1 MPTKL
6 GSAPIRQIEG
16 EMYAVFLDPVVSKS
30 GSKVGLI
37 SVFEDVTSDERVLQG
52 SARFNAIVAALL
64 WVITVGFS
72 TAYLRRI
79 RPSTISCTQI
89 PFLDEGET
97 VEFKSSLRWDYVKQ
111 KRSKDVERAIVK
123 SVVGF
128 LNSEKGGTLI
138 IGISDSK
145 AVLGLQADYATFES
159 VKRDRDGFEQLLRGT
174 LIPAI
179 GERRCA
185 RWVKTDFCSL
195 QDKELCVVT
204 VSPSSDPVFLK
215 DETGALQLYVRV
227 GNSTRPFGLQE
238 ALTYGRERWGG
249 FASPRWHAHR
259 PIPHPAG

>member
-1 MPTKL
+1 
-6 GSAPIRQIEG
+6 
-16 EMYAVFLDPVVSKS
+16 MYDVFLDPVVDKF
-30 GSKVGLI
+30 GSQVGLI
-37 SVFEDVTSDERVLQG
+37 TVLVNVTSDLRVLHG
-52 SARFNAIVAALL
+52 SAVFNAIVAAFL
-64 WVITVGFS
+64 WVLTIAFFTVF
-72 TAYLRRI
+72 LRRV

-145 AVLGLQADYATFES
+145 EVLGLQADYADFGS
-159 VKRDRDGFEQLLRGT
+159 LKPDRDGFEQLLRGI
-174 LIPAI
+174 LIAAI

-195 QDKELCVVT
+195 QGKELCVVT
-204 VSPSSDPVFLK
+204 VAPSSDPVFLK
-215 DETGALQLYVRV
+215 DEAGVQLFVRV
-227 GNSTRPFGLQE
+227 GNSTRPFGMQE

-249 FASPRWHAHR
+249 FAGPRWSRHR
-259 PIPHPAG
+259 PIPHLAG